1 MKLLDK
7 RKHRFIGQLPCLQK
21 YINVKHGHLQINK
34 QENKLQC
41 KSANKKTGGDKI
53 KETNNRTDFRC

>member
-41 KSANKKTGGDKI
+41 K
-53 KETNNRTDFRC
+53 